1 VVLGKPLPGK
11 DGEALRVVSEQVER
25 VHRTTGL
32 SMAQVL
38 QGEDELIVISAWRTA
53 KDLRAYADSKLAQ
66 DFIERLTPLLVAPPQ
81 VKSLEIKL
89 ALEGSEPLFAP
100 DEGGEG

>member
-1 VVLGKPLPGK
+1 MVLGKPLPGK
-11 DGEALRVVSEQVER
+11 GAEALRVVSEQVER
-25 VHRTTGL
+25 VRRTTGL
-32 SMAQVL
+32 SLAQVL

-66 DFIERLTPLLVAPPQ
+66 EFIARLTPLLVAPPQ

-89 ALEGSEPLFAP
+89 AIEGSEPFFSP